1 MVKWKRWLLWGLIGF
16 CAALLLYVINQ
27 QILTN
32 NSWSTWSLP
41 LTGKIIVLDAGHG
54 GVDGGAV
61 GKGDIQE
68 KEIALD
74 ISLKLRDYLQQAGA
88 LVIMTRE
95 TDKDLA
101 GEGTQRIRHRK
112 TEDLLKRT
120 EIVNTSNADM
130 FISIHLNAIPSSRWY
145 GAQVFYNPSIDENEK
160 MAKFIQDQIRSNL
173 ENTTR
178 KAKPINNVYMIRKA
192 EVPGA
197 LVEVGFL
204 SNPNERELL
213 KTKLYQT
220 KIAASIYQGIMRY
233 YTNEPAP
240 ND

>member
-1 MVKWKRWLLWGLIGF
+1 M
-16 CAALLLYVINQ
+16 Q
-27 QILTN
+27 QQLHSN
-32 NSWSTWSLP
+32 DSWSTWSLP

-61 GKGDIQE
+61 GKGNVQE
-68 KEIALD
+68 KDIALN

-95 TDKDLA
+95 TDRDLA
-101 GEGTQRIRHRK
+101 SDGTKRIRNRK

-120 EIVNTSNADM
+120 EIVNTSEADM
-130 FISIHLNAIPSSRWY
+130 FVSIHLNAIPSSRWY
-145 GAQVFYNPSIDENEK
+145 GAQVFYNPAIEENEK
-160 MAKFIQDQIRSNL
+160 LAKLIQEQIRSNL

-178 KAKPINNVYMIRKA
+178 KAKPISTVYMVRKA
-192 EVPGA
+192 EIPGS

-213 KTKLYQT
+213 KSKLYQT
-220 KIAASIYQGIMRY
+220 KLAASIYQGILRY
-233 YTNEPAP
+233 YANEPAP
-240 ND
+240 GD

>member
-1 MVKWKRWLLWGLIGF
+1 MVKRKKWLLWGLTGF
-16 CAALLLYVINQ
+16 CAALLIYVIQ
-27 QILTN
+27 QQLLSN
-32 NSWSTWSLP
+32 DSWSTWSLP

-61 GKGDIQE
+61 GEGNVQE
-68 KEIALD
+68 KNIALN

-95 TDKDLA
+95 TDRDLA
-101 GEGTQRIRHRK
+101 NDGTKRIRNRK

-120 EIVNTSNADM
+120 EIVNSSEADM

-145 GAQVFYNPSIDENEK
+145 GAQVFYNPAIEENEK
-160 MAKFIQDQIRSNL
+160 LGKLIQDQIRSNL

-178 KAKPINNVYMIRKA
+178 KAKPISTIYMVRKA
-192 EVPGA
+192 QIPGS

-213 KTKLYQT
+213 KSKLYQT
-220 KIAASIYQGIMRY
+220 KLAASVYQGILRY
-233 YTNEPAP
+233 YANEPAP
-240 ND
+240 SD

>member
-1 MVKWKRWLLWGLIGF
+1 MVKRKKWLLWGLIGF

-27 QILTN
+27 QILSN
-32 NSWSTWSLP
+32 NSWSTWNLP

-61 GKGDIQE
+61 GDGNVQE
-68 KEIALD
+68 KDVALN

-101 GEGTQRIRHRK
+101 SEGTQRIRHRK

-120 EIVNTSNADM
+120 EIVNTSDADM
-130 FISIHLNAIPSSRWY
+130 YVSIHLNAIPSSRWY
-145 GAQVFYNPSIDENEK
+145 GAQVFYNPAMDENENL
-160 MAKFIQDQIRSNL
+160 AKFIQDQIRSNL

-178 KAKPINNVYMIRKA
+178 KAKPISNIYMVRKA

-213 KTKLYQT
+213 KTQLYQT
-220 KIAASIYQGIMRY
+220 KLAASIYQGIMRY

-240 ND
+240 KD

>member
-1 MVKWKRWLLWGLIGF
+1 MVKRKKWLIWGLIGF
-16 CAALLLYVINQ
+16 CAALLLYVIQ
-27 QILTN
+27 QQLHSN
-32 NSWSTWSLP
+32 DSWSTWSLP

-61 GKGDIQE
+61 GKGNVQE
-68 KEIALD
+68 KDIALD

-101 GEGTQRIRHRK
+101 SDGTKRIRNRK

-120 EIVNTSNADM
+120 EIVNTSEADM
-130 FISIHLNAIPSSRWY
+130 FVSIHLNAIPSTRWY
-145 GAQVFYNPSIDENEK
+145 GAQVFYNPAIEENEK
-160 MAKFIQDQIRSNL
+160 LAKLIQEQIRSNL

-178 KAKPINNVYMIRKA
+178 KAKPISTVYMVRKA
-192 EVPGA
+192 EIPGS

-213 KTKLYQT
+213 KSKLYQT
-220 KIAASIYQGIMRY
+220 KLAASIYQGILRY
-233 YTNEPAP
+233 YANEPAP
-240 ND
+240 GD

>member
-1 MVKWKRWLLWGLIGF
+1 MLIGF

-27 QILTN
+27 QILSN
-32 NSWSTWSLP
+32 NSWSTWNLP

-61 GKGDIQE
+61 GEGNVHE
-68 KEIALD
+68 KEIALN
-74 ISLKLRDYLQQAGA
+74 ISLMLRDYLQQAGA

-101 GEGTQRIRHRK
+101 GEETKRIRHRK

-120 EIVNTSNADM
+120 EIVNNSGADM

-145 GAQVFYNPSIDENEK
+145 GAQVFYNPAYDENEK
-160 MAKFIQDQIRSNL
+160 VAKLIQHQIRSNL

-178 KAKPINNVYMIRKA
+178 KAKPIGNVYMIRKA
-192 EVPGA
+192 EIPGA

-220 KIAASIYQGIMRY
+220 KLAASIYQGILRFY
-233 YTNEPAP
+233 ANEPAP
-240 ND
+240 KD

>member
-1 MVKWKRWLLWGLIGF
+1 MVKRKKWLLWGLTGF
-16 CAALLLYVINQ
+16 CAALLLYVIQ
-27 QILTN
+27 QQLLSN
-32 NSWSTWSLP
+32 DSWSTWSLP

-61 GKGDIQE
+61 GKGDVQE
-68 KEIALD
+68 KDIALN

-95 TDKDLA
+95 TDRDLA
-101 GEGTQRIRHRK
+101 NDGTKRIRNRK

-120 EIVNTSNADM
+120 EIVNSSEADM

-145 GAQVFYNPSIDENEK
+145 GAQVFYNPAIEENEK
-160 MAKFIQDQIRSNL
+160 LAKLIQDQIRSNL

-178 KAKPINNVYMIRKA
+178 KAKPISTVYMVRKA
-192 EVPGA
+192 EIPGS

-213 KTKLYQT
+213 KSKLYQT
-220 KIAASIYQGIMRY
+220 KLAASIYQGILRFY
-233 YTNEPAP
+233 ANEPAP
-240 ND
+240 GD